1 MRVAGIQV
9 NGVHVQVAS
18 IQINGMPEKHNQ
30 VFMVCRLQWVNYS
43 LETSE
48 SCFHGLQ

>member
-18 IQINGMPEKHNQ
+18 IQINGMPEKRNQ
-30 VFMVCRLQWVNYS
+30 VFIDVQAAMGEL
-43 LETSE
+43 
-48 SCFHGLQ
+48 FIGHI